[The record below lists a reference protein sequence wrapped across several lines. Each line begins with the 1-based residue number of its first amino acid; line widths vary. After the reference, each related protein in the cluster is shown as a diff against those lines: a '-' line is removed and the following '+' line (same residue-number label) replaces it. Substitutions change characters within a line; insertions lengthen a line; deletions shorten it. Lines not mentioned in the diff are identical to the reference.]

1 MSHAN
6 ELHKK
11 PTINELLAAILE
23 TDERSE
29 YNEYDDIE
37 IDDGITIYYGSVF
50 NIPENLLDRVV
61 YSFDIVPMV
70 TDDGIE
76 YLCIG
81 ISL

>member
-1 MSHAN
+1 MSHTN

-29 YNEYDDIE
+29 YNEHDDIE
-37 IDDGITIYYGSVF
+37 IDDGTTIYNGSVF
-50 NIPENLLDRVV
+50 NIPEKLLDRIV